1 MNGTLRKSRIGTLW
15 ALTLVLATFIAVAQ
29 PVLGNGLG
37 EDGRSQVALE
47 GSFGAVVAAP
57 TFSVDTWLDLA
68 LCFAGFGLESL
79 TSFTLDPGLAGEQR
93 FRAMYGWEWLE
104 LGTTVEISLVPY
116 ALHAGDV
123 YLDLTLADVA
133 SEDPFLQTLFALVS
147 FELSWFPAL
156 APSIE
161 ADVRTTL
168 GPLST
173 SLFGRVGVV
182 PFSWQEGWFEIVVS
196 FLQAAIGDQT
206 QALLTGDL
214 TARIDLAPTLGTS
227 LLLALGCQIDALT
240 ARTLTEVALYPAL
253 AASEDLIATV
263 DIDAWTFTASTR
275 VNLLPYGIEEQRIA
289 AMYAGKHFEAH
300 AAVIFGP
307 SAGAVEAGFEVSFP

>member
-1 MNGTLRKSRIGTLW
+1 MNRTLLQSRASALW
-15 ALTLVLATFIAVAQ
+15 AFTLILALFITVAG
-29 PVLGNGLG
+29 PVLGNDFG
-37 EDGRSQVALE
+37 EESRSEGSLE

-68 LCFAGFGLESL
+68 LSFAGFGLESR

-93 FRAMYGWEWLE
+93 FCALYGWEWLE
-104 LGTTVEISLVPY
+104 LGTAVEISLVPY
-116 ALHAGDV
+116 AFQAGGV

-147 FELSWFPAL
+147 FELSWF

-206 QALLTGDL
+206 QALLVGDL

-240 ARTLTEVALYPAL
+240 AQTLTEVTLYPAL
-253 AASEDLIATV
+253 AAREDLLATIA
-263 DIDAWTFTASTR
+263 IDSWTFTASTR

-289 AMYAGKHFEAH
+289 ALYGGGPFEAH

-307 SAGAVEAGFEVSFP
+307 SSGAVEAGFEVSFP